1 VNTLDERVGLQRMD
15 QRPEQV
21 EAPPFPGNVLVAAC
35 GFIVTGA
42 GWGLFGYLE
51 GDLTATSSATI
62 FFAMALLHFV
72 VGAFIFSRM
81 VVALPLGLLVAITG
95 LVIAALQPQF
105 VLVFTNCVILALLIL
120 ARSNVATGRRAV

>member
-1 VNTLDERVGLQRMD
+1 
-15 QRPEQV
+15 
-21 EAPPFPGNVLVAAC
+21 
-35 GFIVTGA
+35 
-42 GWGLFGYLE
+42 LFGYLE

-72 VGAFIFSRM
+72 VGALIFSRI

-105 VLVFTNCVILALLIL
+105 VLVFTNCVILALLIF